1 MLISFHL
8 QLSCFDLV
16 STLYYCC
23 IIIITVWSL
32 ELNAFIHP
40 SSSVCLLLSC
50 LRFLSSGI
58 FSFLCDGRNGR
69 HRNREPMVKWEKD
82 WGRKER
88 QAMRK
93 IQKEG
98 GPTLRSALHPF
109 LPRSSSLLFL
119 FFLELLLKL
128 SSVTS
133 IHPPALFLILH
144 LSLWVLE
151 LRATYTSW
159 VWQTVYDT
167 HN

>member
-119 FFLELLLKL
+119 FFGTSPEAFICYFYPSPSFVSNP
-128 SSVTS
+128 SSVPLS
-133 IHPPALFLILH
+133 PGVKSH
-144 LSLWVLE
+144 LYLLGLTNSLW
-151 LRATYTSW
+151 YT
-159 VWQTVYDT
+159 
-167 HN
+167 